1 MKVSVARMEQRG
13 IRGNVRHD
21 NRVNASVVVKLF
33 PDCDLRPFPQGDF
46 LRGAT
51 QGDFLRGVPQGDF
64 LRGATQGDFLRGAPQ
79 GDFLRGAPQGD
90 FLRGAFGLLA
100 GLTA

>member
-1 MKVSVARMEQRG
+1 MKVSVARMEQRGIRGNVDAMKVSVARMEHRG

-46 LRGAT
+46 LRG
-51 QGDFLRGVPQGDF
+51 V
-64 LRGATQGDFLRGAPQ
+64 
-79 GDFLRGAPQGD
+79 PQGD

>member
-1 MKVSVARMEQRG
+1 MKVSLARMEHRG
-13 IRGNVRHD
+13 IPGNVRHD

-33 PDCDLRPFPQGDF
+33 PDCGLQPFPQGDF
-46 LRGAT
+46 LRGAPEGDFLRGVP

-64 LRGATQGDFLRGAPQ
+64 LRGAS
-79 GDFLRGAPQGD
+79 
-90 FLRGAFGLLA
+90 GLLA

>member
-1 MKVSVARMEQRG
+1 MKVSVARMEHRG

-33 PDCDLRPFPQGDF
+33 PDCGPRPFPQDDFLRGATQGDF

-64 LRGATQGDFLRGAPQ
+64 LRGVPQ
-79 GDFLRGAPQGD
+79 GDFLRGAS
-90 FLRGAFGLLA
+90 GLLA